1 MIEVSDSSLAYDR
14 TVKFPQYARA
24 GIAEV
29 WLIDLE
35 GRRIERQINPG
46 VTGYR
51 LIAIL
56 ERGDTL
62 VSTVLPAVA
71 LQWTRSSAS
80 HENADNKQPANVR
93 GVSAARRG

>member
-46 VTGYR
+46 VTGS
-51 LIAIL
+51 
-56 ERGDTL
+56 G
-62 VSTVLPAVA
+62 
-71 LQWTRSSAS
+71 
-80 HENADNKQPANVR
+80 
-93 GVSAARRG
+93 